1 MIDNILGMG
10 IDVHILGLKQ
20 AARENAMACPIF
32 EDDSFRI
39 ANQFA
44 LSTSQV
50 IHFTFLKRIIG
61 LLKYFII
68 HLAQIIMNL
77 IKYTRLIKINRK
89 HSNSSIQNIL
99 LVL

>member
-50 IHFTFLKRIIG
+50 IHFMSLNHIKDLFKYLILHITRIN
-61 LLKYFII
+61 
-68 HLAQIIMNL
+68 MNL
-77 IKYTRLIKINRK
+77 IKYTNWLKSTVNIPTHSYKI
-89 HSNSSIQNIL
+89 IY
-99 LVL
+99 